1 MWIQTYD
8 GKLLNLNNVTYIQV
22 MDLNISQIYNEE
34 NPWAIMWESEH
45 TSGVIQRFPDRKQA
59 EDALV
64 RLFIKI
70 KDVSNK

>member
-1 MWIQTYD
+1 MWIKTYD

-22 MDLNISQIYNEE
+22 MDLDASRIYNEDC
-34 NPWAIMWESEH
+34 PWAILWESER

-70 KDVSNK
+70 KDQSKG

>member
-1 MWIQTYD
+1 MWIKTD
-8 GKLLNLNNVTYIQV
+8 LGILLNLNNVTYIHV
-22 MDLNISQIYNEE
+22 IELDVSRIDNEE

-45 TSGVIQRFPDRKQA
+45 ARGAIQRFPDRKQA

>member
-1 MWIQTYD
+1 MWIKTD
-8 GKLLNLNNVTYIQV
+8 LGMLLNLNNVTYIHV
-22 MDLNISQIYNEE
+22 VELDVSRIYNEDC
-34 NPWAIMWESEH
+34 PWAILWESEH

-70 KDVSNK
+70 KDQSKG